1 MNPGYFTAAASAVF
15 NGCFAVIFKQ
25 YAKEVHPLAFT
36 SFFSLGFLALFVL
49 SIAID
54 SEDVILTNKEDT
66 DVLPM
71 FCPCTHDDSNPR
83 PRPACCSHT
92 AHVAQDGLFSGA
104 TVTTTFNL
112 TWYAVRVPSVGLA
125 TAQGIV
131 STFNALVSFGV
142 GVLLFRNPITSWVEA
157 ACGLGLLCLGISLV
171 VAAKFTSREIVAPSS
186 ESALLSEEHEQ
197 GRKTWTCSSTRSDP
211 STARGPA
218 VLQSIDS
225 VGSTAVMPDASA
237 SSSVLVFAS
246 STAALPE
253 VAEAGHRDLAEHSGA
268 ARKRVWAGILQRL
281 FGWACA
287 AGAGTAGGFT
297 LAGLTLSPP
306 GCQGI
311 VYLPAVGVGCVLTQL
326 AWLGAQGTY
335 YALFIRRDEESL
347 LATFAEQL
355 RYNTRSFRYVV
366 AGIIAGII
374 YGAGLLLSLVSTY
387 YVGEALAGP
396 IFQFN
401 IIIDGIWGTFLYSEI
416 VGWKGITIFFTGALL
431 VVGAGILLAQA
442 TN

>member
-1 MNPGYFTAAASAVF
+1 MCATTQTPARSLSAAHKSYH
-15 NGCFAVIFKQ
+15 NS
-25 YAKEVHPLAFT
+25 LA
-36 SFFSLGFLALFVL
+36 
-49 SIAID
+49 
-54 SEDVILTNKEDT
+54 
-66 DVLPM
+66 
-71 FCPCTHDDSNPR
+71 
-83 PRPACCSHT
+83 
-92 AHVAQDGLFSGA
+92 AQDGLFSGA
-104 TVTTTFNL
+104 TVATTFNL

-157 ACGLGLLCLGISLV
+157 ACGLGLLCAGISLV
-171 VAAKFTSREIVAPSS
+171 VAAKFVSKEMDAPSS
-186 ESALLSEEHEQ
+186 ESALLSEDHEQ

-218 VLQSIDS
+218 LQSIDS

-253 VAEAGHRDLAEHSGA
+253 VAEAGPRNLADDSMG
-268 ARKRVWAGILQRL
+268 RKRLWAGILQRL

-297 LAGLTLSPP
+297 LAGLTLSPA

-311 VYLPAVGVGCVLTQL
+311 VYLPAVGVGCILTQV
-326 AWLGAQGTY
+326 AWLGMQGIY

-366 AGIIAGII
+366 AGITAGII

-401 IIIDGIWGTFLYSEI
+401 ISSSMAFGARSCTARSSGGRGSRSSSQALCTRTRLAHTSFSLRNRRQLHLKTPSDRSLPSDRAYLPLQALCWWSELESC
-416 VGWKGITIFFTGALL
+416 WLRPQTKL
-431 VVGAGILLAQA
+431 
-442 TN
+442 

>member
-1 MNPGYFTAAASAVF
+1 MYATTQTPARSLSAAHKSYH
-15 NGCFAVIFKQ
+15 NS
-25 YAKEVHPLAFT
+25 LA
-36 SFFSLGFLALFVL
+36 
-49 SIAID
+49 
-54 SEDVILTNKEDT
+54 
-66 DVLPM
+66 
-71 FCPCTHDDSNPR
+71 
-83 PRPACCSHT
+83 
-92 AHVAQDGLFSGA
+92 AQDGLFSGA

-157 ACGLGLLCLGISLV
+157 ACGLGLLCAGISLV
-171 VAAKFTSREIVAPSS
+171 VAAKFISKEMDAPSS

-218 VLQSIDS
+218 LQSIDS

-253 VAEAGHRDLAEHSGA
+253 VAEAGPRNLADDSMG
-268 ARKRVWAGILQRL
+268 RKRLWAGILQRL

-297 LAGLTLSPP
+297 LAGLTLSPA

-311 VYLPAVGVGCVLTQL
+311 VYLPAVGVGCILTQV
-326 AWLGAQGTY
+326 AWLGMQGIY

-366 AGIIAGII
+366 AGITAGII

-416 VGWKGITIFFTGALL
+416 VGWKGIAIFFTGALHPNP
-431 VVGAGILLAQA
+431 AGSHQFQP
-442 TN
+442 

>member
-1 MNPGYFTAAASAVF
+1 
-15 NGCFAVIFKQ
+15 
-25 YAKEVHPLAFT
+25 
-36 SFFSLGFLALFVL
+36 
-49 SIAID
+49 
-54 SEDVILTNKEDT
+54 
-66 DVLPM
+66 
-71 FCPCTHDDSNPR
+71 
-83 PRPACCSHT
+83 
-92 AHVAQDGLFSGA
+92 
-104 TVTTTFNL
+104 
-112 TWYAVRVPSVGLA
+112 
-125 TAQGIV
+125 V

-171 VAAKFTSREIVAPSS
+171 VTAKFTSKETVAPST
-186 ESALLSEEHEQ
+186 ESALLSEEYEQ
-197 GRKTWTCSSTRSDP
+197 GRKT
-211 STARGPA
+211 A

-225 VGSTAVMPDASA
+225 VGSNIVTSDA

-253 VAEAGHRDLAEHSGA
+253 VAESGHRDLADNSAEG
-268 ARKRVWAGILQRL
+268 RKRGCEGIMQRL

-311 VYLPAVGVGCVLTQL
+311 VYLPAVGVGCILTQL
-326 AWLGAQGTY
+326 AWLGLQGVY
-335 YALFIRRDEESL
+335 YVLFIRSEESL
-347 LATFAEQL
+347 LASFTEQL
-355 RYNTRSFRYVV
+355 RYNTRSFRYVL
-366 AGIIAGII
+366 AGIAAGII

-416 VGWKGITIFFTGALL
+416 VGWKGITIFFAGALL